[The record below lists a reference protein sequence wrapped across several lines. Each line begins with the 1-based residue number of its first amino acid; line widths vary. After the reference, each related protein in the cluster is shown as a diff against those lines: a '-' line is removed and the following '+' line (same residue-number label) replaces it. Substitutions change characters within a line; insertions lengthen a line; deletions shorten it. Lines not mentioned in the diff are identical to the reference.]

1 LWFGAVFFA
10 GWTLFGI
17 SMWANLSATL
27 RHERRETLTR
37 RIDRLQQLLAD
48 ALSTPRGAR
57 YNRYVDF
64 AHATGHGLI
73 AVYREDGSLAYPAPS
88 LDAALFPWPHIR
100 RYRDAATHAIFA
112 PVQRDGEPYWIMG
125 RPVSLG
131 GQSLMLMAAAPEAGN
146 VLVMQRFLWGLLAS
160 APLLLLISSAGGYWV
175 SRRALKAVDRITA
188 AARSIS
194 IHNISERVPVTRNGD
209 ELERLAE
216 TCNAMLDR
224 LESSVSQ
231 IKRFTADASHE
242 LRGPLTFSRTV
253 AEIALRNP
261 NADLESRKALQ
272 EIVEEAG
279 KAAVLLEDMLTLA
292 RADAVPV
299 SFARTYVELRHLLED
314 TCETAQPLAAAR
326 GLRLNLQSS
335 SEHAI
340 VLGEAGALRRLFW
353 ILLDNAIKYS
363 RTGGSIRVSLHSVA
377 GLQTVSVTD
386 DGIGIAPDDLPWIF
400 DRFYRAD
407 ASRGITEGTG
417 LGLAIARWIAET
429 HEADLRVQSE
439 KGVGSTFTLAFPAL
453 PAQNS
458 LELCDDIAPNRRV
471 AVDSTILK

>member
-1 LWFGAVFFA
+1 
-10 GWTLFGI
+10 
-17 SMWANLSATL
+17 
-27 RHERRETLTR
+27 
-37 RIDRLQQLLAD
+37 
-48 ALSTPRGAR
+48 
-57 YNRYVDF
+57 
-64 AHATGHGLI
+64 
-73 AVYREDGSLAYPAPS
+73 
-88 LDAALFPWPHIR
+88 
-100 RYRDAATHAIFA
+100 
-112 PVQRDGEPYWIMG
+112 
-125 RPVSLG
+125 
-131 GQSLMLMAAAPEAGN
+131 MAAAPEAGN

-194 IHNISERVPVTRNGD
+194 IHNISDRVPVTRNGD

-261 NADLESRKALQ
+261 HADPESRKALQ

-299 SFARTYVELRHLLED
+299 SFARTHVELRHLLED
-314 TCETAQPLAAAR
+314 ICATAQPVAATR
-326 GLRLNLQSS
+326 GLRLRLQIS
-335 SEHAI
+335 SENAL
-340 VLGEAGALRRLFW
+340 VLGEAGALKRLFW

-363 RTGGSIRVSLHSVA
+363 RPGGSVSVCLDSVA
-377 GLQTVSVTD
+377 GLQTVSVSD

-407 ASRGITEGTG
+407 ASRGMIEGAG

-429 HEADLRVQSE
+429 HQADLRVHSDL
-439 KGVGSTFTLAFPAL
+439 GVGSTFTLTFPEYSAQSKRELHHEMATAFFREASVP
-453 PAQNS
+453 
-458 LELCDDIAPNRRV
+458 
-471 AVDSTILK
+471 